1 MCTLLHVLQKEI
13 HGRWAGKKKIQ
24 NCDLDEP
31 CYYYSTENYLITRN
45 ILYQEHVLLHEF
57 FFNTIGPIHQSILC
71 KKWFGFIFFNLLC
84 QVEPKCEKR
93 RKNQHFLSLCYKICW
108 RYVMWLFN
116 VWVAP
121 YWGNQNIGR
130 KTDF

>member
-45 ILYQEHVLLHEF
+45 I
-57 FFNTIGPIHQSILC
+57 
-71 KKWFGFIFFNLLC
+71 
-84 QVEPKCEKR
+84 
-93 RKNQHFLSLCYKICW
+93 
-108 RYVMWLFN
+108 
-116 VWVAP
+116 
-121 YWGNQNIGR
+121 
-130 KTDF
+130 